1 MTVLLK
7 GIVFV
12 VALAT
17 CVQDLAA
24 VPATNR
30 VRLSTDIT
38 TEIRGTAHADDHVIS
53 IGAGGSG
60 ALLDLQAMGLSA
72 NVEIDAL
79 SVYSNRIVFSTDVAF
94 SMGGT
99 DYADEDLVEY
109 NVNTTTLSMFFDG
122 SGAGI
127 PLAADLDAVA
137 IMNEAG
143 DFLFSLDVTTTLPA
157 AGVVTDEDILF
168 FDGNFSVTH
177 DGVTD
182 LEVPTGADV
191 DALHFVGGDLY
202 FSLNRTATINGVTGS
217 DDDVWVYN
225 GVATSRHFVN
235 TTVPDAAD
243 VVSLDEA
250 VDTDGDNL
258 TDLEEV
264 SGTDDP
270 ASAIADG
277 GAPIDP
283 DGTTTDPN
291 DPDSDDDGYSDGQET
306 VAGTDPHDMFDL
318 LQVMKI
324 EAVAGTNKL
333 TWPAKADRTYAV
345 QASTNAS
352 VGFFDVA
359 SGLTTSTTNMMYGHV
374 VPGTN
379 LFLYRIRVIPTP

>member
-7 GIVFV
+7 GIVLV

-17 CVQDLAA
+17 CVQELAA

-38 TEIRGTAHADDHVIS
+38 TDIRGVAHADDHVIS

-127 PLAADLDAVA
+127 PLAVDLDAVA

-143 DFLFSLDVTTTLPA
+143 DFLFSLDITTTLPG

-168 FDGNFSVTH
+168 FDGSFSVAH

-182 LEVPTGADV
+182 LEIPTGADV

-202 FSLNRTATINGVTGS
+202 FSLNRTATINGVTGT

-235 TTVPDAAD
+235 TAVPDSAD
-243 VVSLDEA
+243 VISLDEPL
-250 VDTDGDNL
+250 DTDGDSL

-277 GAPIDP
+277 GAAIDP
-283 DGTTTDPN
+283 DGTTTDPS
-291 DPDSDDDGYSDGQET
+291 DPDSDDDGYNDGQEA

-318 LQVMKI
+318 LQVLKI

-333 TWPAKADRTYAV
+333 TWPAKTDRTYAV
-345 QASTNAS
+345 QASTNAT
-352 VGFFDVA
+352 VGFFEVA
-359 SGLTTSTTNMMYGHV
+359 SGLTTGTTNMMYYHV
-374 VPGTN
+374 APGTN